1 MEITIGSQTYIVDY
15 TYEEGMKSPDPY
27 HHPDDPDE
35 LTINN
40 VYWIKVE
47 ENGEE
52 TEHDITDI
60 YYEMFNGRLEES
72 VWEEIEDNK

>member
-27 HHPDDPDE
+27 HQPDDPDE

>member
-1 MEITIGSQTYIVDY
+1 MEITLDSQTYIVDY
-15 TYEEGMKSPDPY
+15 TYEEGMKSTDP
-27 HHPDDPDE
+27 HNQPDDPDE

-52 TEHDITDI
+52 TEHDITDM
-60 YYEMFNGRLEES
+60 YHEMFDGTLEES

>member
-1 MEITIGSQTYIVDY
+1 MEITIGSQTYIIDY
-15 TYEEGMKSPDPY
+15 TYEEGMKSTDPY
-27 HHPDDPDE
+27 NQPDDPDE

-47 ENGEE
+47 GNGEE
-52 TEHDITDI
+52 TEHDITDM
-60 YYEMFNGRLEES
+60 YHEMFDGTLEES